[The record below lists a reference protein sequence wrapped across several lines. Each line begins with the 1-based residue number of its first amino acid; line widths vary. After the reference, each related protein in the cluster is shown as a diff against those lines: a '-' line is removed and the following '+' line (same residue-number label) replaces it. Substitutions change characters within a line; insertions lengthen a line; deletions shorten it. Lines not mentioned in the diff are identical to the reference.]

1 MLFTSYAF
9 IALVA
14 ITFGLYYM
22 KGFQR
27 AQVWILIIASFIF
40 YAFSQPILLA
50 LLFVS
55 ASINALA
62 SYQVAFAPALV
73 YKRLYAWFGVGVNL
87 AVLAFFKYSPLFGRA
102 MESFI
107 SAQSIGE
114 FLINVPL
121 PVGISFYTFQ
131 GISLVVDLYKD
142 SVKNNDSGGGHTHS
156 LEQNSLTAPI
166 CKCGFF
172 KHYRNTLFFIGFFP
186 QLVAGPIVKAHEF
199 YPQISAKVLKTIDF
213 YVSTKILILGYFLKM
228 VIADNLKDQT
238 FWMDSPYFQAYD
250 FLTLLGLIF
259 GYSVQIFAD
268 FAGYSLIAIGVAK
281 LFGYNLPQNFNFPYI
296 SASFAEFWRRWH
308 ISLSTWLKQYLYIP
322 LGGSRKGK
330 FRTYCNLFIVMALG
344 GLWHGAYISYMV
356 WGVYHGLFLAL
367 ERFLKEKLKPVLR
380 AHFPRFSKFLAKSVL
395 VYCVRVAF
403 VFVVVS
409 FGWILFKLRDF
420 SDVLLYVSEIFCEPS
435 GQRGNALLLMI
446 LCYSAPIFAYYTRYV
461 VHSWIIYKDKNQ
473 KISSVCKYRQIIES
487 VFFGMLLFFIFTN
500 SGSSGAFIYFQF

>member
-1 MLFTSYAF
+1 MAWRGVGGGVITLLDTSG
-9 IALVA
+9 
-14 ITFGLYYM
+14 T
-22 KGFQR
+22 
-27 AQVWILIIASFIF
+27 S
-40 YAFSQPILLA
+40 
-50 LLFVS
+50 
-55 ASINALA
+55 ALA
-62 SYQVAFAPALV
+62 HQD
-73 YKRLYAWFGVGVNL
+73 
-87 AVLAFFKYSPLFGRA
+87 
-102 MESFI
+102 
-107 SAQSIGE
+107 SIA
-114 FLINVPL
+114 N
-121 PVGISFYTFQ
+121 S
-131 GISLVVDLYKD
+131 
-142 SVKNNDSGGGHTHS
+142 
-156 LEQNSLTAPI
+156 QNRHI
-166 CKCGFF
+166 CERGFF

-199 YPQISAKVLKTIDF
+199 YPQIATKYLKTIDF
-213 YVSTKILILGYFLKM
+213 YASTKILILGYFLKM

-238 FWMDSPYFQAYD
+238 FWMHPPYFQAYD
-250 FLTLLGLIF
+250 ALTLLALLF

-356 WGVYHGLFLAL
+356 WGVYHGLFLAI
-367 ERFLKEKLKPVLR
+367 ERFLKENLKPAFMTRL
-380 AHFPRFSKFLAKSVL
+380 PRFSNLLAQSAL

-403 VFVVVS
+403 VFGVVS

-420 SDVLLYVSEIFCEPS
+420 SDVVLYVSEIFCEPS

-446 LCYSAPIFAYYTRYV
+446 LCYSAPIFVYYARYV
-461 VHSWIIYKDKNQ
+461 VCLRMEHKGKSQ
-473 KISSVCKYRQIIES
+473 QSTCKCRQITES
-487 VFFGMLLFFIFTN
+487 ALFGVLLFFIFTN

>member
-14 ITFGLYYM
+14 ITFGLYYA
-22 KGFQR
+22 KGLR
-27 AQVWILIIASFIF
+27 CAQVWILIIASFIF
-40 YAFSQPILLA
+40 YAYGQPILLA
-50 LLFVS
+50 LLFIS

-62 SYQVAFAPALV
+62 SYQVTFAPTLAH
-73 YKRLYAWFGVGVNL
+73 KRLYAWLGVGVNL

-107 SAQSIGE
+107 STQSIGE

-131 GISLVVDLYKD
+131 GISLVVDLYRD
-142 SVKNNDSGGGHTHS
+142 GVKNNDSGGGHTHS
-156 LEQNSLTAPI
+156 LEQSSLASPI
-166 CKCGFF
+166 CEHGFF

-199 YPQISAKVLKTIDF
+199 YPQIAPKRLEAIDF
-213 YVSTKILILGYFLKM
+213 YTSAKILILGYFLKM

-238 FWMDSPYFQAYD
+238 FWMLPPYFQAYD
-250 FLTLLGLIF
+250 ALTLLALLF

-356 WGVYHGLFLAL
+356 WGVYHGLFLAI
-367 ERFLKEKLKPVLR
+367 ERFLRENLKPAFV
-380 AHFPRFSKFLAKSVL
+380 AHLPRFSKLLAKSAL
-395 VYCVRVAF
+395 VYCVRVVF
-403 VFVVVS
+403 VFNVVS
-409 FGWILFKLRDF
+409 FGWILFKLRNF

-435 GQRGNALLLMI
+435 GGRGNALLLMI
-446 LCYSAPIFAYYTRYV
+446 LCYSAPIFAYYARYV
-461 VHSWIIYKDKNQ
+461 VHCWITRKGKNQ
-473 KISSVCKYRQIIES
+473 KTSSVCKYRQIIES
-487 VFFGMLLFFIFTN
+487 ALFGVLLFFIFTN